1 MKSVY
6 SKYLCEGSEYE
17 TYKEFR
23 DVETAGYEMDKLLSS
38 IEFLMFR
45 IKKIFEKNNIDITE
59 PVIKDDE
66 VQFKLKN
73 YTDEEN
79 EKAERILFDMR
90 DIAWGPLS
98 GDFNDMTKGYGVSLD
113 LDED

>member
-23 DVETAGYEMDKLLSS
+23 DIETA
-38 IEFLMFR
+38 
-45 IKKIFEKNNIDITE
+45 
-59 PVIKDDE
+59 
-66 VQFKLKN
+66 
-73 YTDEEN
+73 
-79 EKAERILFDMR
+79 
-90 DIAWGPLS
+90 
-98 GDFNDMTKGYGVSLD
+98 GYGVSLD